1 VHVARHTICPQ
12 TAEFQLQSRENVL
25 VGVVRLCVIGWNAY
39 IKKRFVIIIR
49 CLVGQTGA
57 TGSACGAG
65 RRRGSFLGLGVFL
78 AS

>member
-12 TAEFQLQSRENVL
+12 TAKFQLQSRENVL

-49 CLVGQTGA
+49 CLVGREG
-57 TGSACGAG
+57 
-65 RRRGSFLGLGVFL
+65 
-78 AS
+78 